1 MTADRNRTTVR
12 RALRAGAVVGAAA
25 GVAALVA
32 ALAGQV
38 PGGFVIAAA
47 LAVGSLAAAF
57 WLLLAG
63 LLDVFAGE
71 PPDRRRVLW
80 MIGVVLLAMLGP
92 FLMLGVFA
100 QAAGSG
106 V

>member
-1 MTADRNRTTVR
+1 VTEDRNRTTVR
-12 RALRAGAVVGAAA
+12 RALRAG
-25 GVAALVA
+25 GVAAAITGISALGA
-32 ALAGQV
+32 ALGGKV
-38 PGGFVIAAA
+38 PGGFVVAAA
-47 LAVGSLAAAF
+47 LAAGSLVAAF

-71 PPDRRRVLW
+71 PPNARRVLW
-80 MIGVVLLAMLGP
+80 MIGIVVLAMLGP

-100 QAAGSG
+100 QAARGG

>member
-12 RALRAGAVVGAAA
+12 RALRAGGVVGAAA

-32 ALAGQV
+32 ALAGTV

-47 LAVGSLAAAF
+47 LAAGSLVAAF

-71 PPDRRRVLW
+71 APDRRRVLW
-80 MIGVVLLAMLGP
+80 MIGIVLLAMLGP
-92 FLMLGVFA
+92 FLMVGVLA
-100 QAAGSG
+100 QAVRGGA
-106 V
+106 